1 MTEASMGTAFLL
13 VSAIAAFC
21 GYQFRNRRSKQLMWF
36 AAFLLFVP
44 GLAWVVYSSIDLSE
58 CGGNLLKGMY
68 CPEPLQTSTTLK
80 IATKAFLLGLFGM
93 WPAVFVSVPVAVVA
107 IGMEWGA
114 RKENR

>member
-44 GLAWVVYSSIDLSE
+44 GLA
-58 CGGNLLKGMY
+58 
-68 CPEPLQTSTTLK
+68 
-80 IATKAFLLGLFGM
+80 
-93 WPAVFVSVPVAVVA
+93 
-107 IGMEWGA
+107 
-114 RKENR
+114 